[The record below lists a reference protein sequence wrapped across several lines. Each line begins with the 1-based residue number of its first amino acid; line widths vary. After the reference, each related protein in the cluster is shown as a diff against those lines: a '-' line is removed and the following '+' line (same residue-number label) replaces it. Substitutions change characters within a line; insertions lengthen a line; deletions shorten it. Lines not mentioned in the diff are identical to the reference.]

1 MGARASL
8 VSAPRMPRGDLQV
21 FLTGTS
27 TLILHPKMMGLKA
40 ITQPACVC
48 FGRFYDLL
56 KRGVGDGGKCTGNP
70 LGRFNIAVWHESGLL
85 IRGLIGRRWLA
96 GARRLVQITIGSQ
109 CGLESA

>member
-1 MGARASL
+1 
-8 VSAPRMPRGDLQV
+8 
-21 FLTGTS
+21 
-27 TLILHPKMMGLKA
+27 MMGLKA

-70 LGRFNIAVWHESGLL
+70 LGRFNIAVWNESGLL

-96 GARRLVQITIGSQ
+96 GAPRLVQISIGSQ

>member
-1 MGARASL
+1 MGARATL

-27 TLILHPKMMGLKA
+27 TLILHPRMMGLKA
-40 ITQPACVC
+40 LTQPACVC

-56 KRGVGDGGKCTGNP
+56 KRGKRRGKCTGNP
-70 LGRFNIAVWHESGLL
+70 LGRANLENESALL
-85 IRGLIGRRWLA
+85 IRCLIWRRCLA
-96 GARRLVQITIGSQ
+96 GASRLVEISIGSQ